1 MLLSSVLCR
10 LCSCASPGR
19 AGRGRA
25 AGGRADAKGSEENS
39 SDDLT
44 AIRGVGIAIQNRL
57 YVAGITSYAELAQAS
72 AEDVRK
78 IAGALARGAKVENWI
93 ARAVELNKRQ
103 KA

>member
-57 YVAGITSYAELAQAS
+57 YTAGITSYADLARAS
-72 AEDVRK
+72 PEVVRK
-78 IAGALARGAKVENWI
+78 TAGVLARGAKVENWI
-93 ARAVELNKRQ
+93 ARAAQLSKRQ